1 GTGQQLDTL
10 RLDLEIRG
18 FDSLPV
24 DLDPAAFDIELGLTP
39 GAAHLLGKAFGQA
52 GRFGHVNSGGEKSER
67 AAAEKRTLQLAERGW
82 NYFLLMVIW
91 RDGPCVCPLTPLG
104 IFWISPPA
112 FRNAAIC
119 AARDWLVSVAGSGL
133 RLADVVLLAIV
144 LSFPLVNRTGHYT
157 DFVGERS
164 IIRSAAHAAS
174 AFRGDGA
181 NAARAERP
189 AMVFTQR
196 SGAVSCRASIAGGL
210 HMLSR
215 CLRAALGGVAL
226 FASSMAFA
234 QIEHYPSEQGRVS
247 VEEIVGGLAF
257 PWSLAFLPDGK
268 RMLVTERPGRLRL
281 LDLDGE
287 LSEPLEGVPKVF
299 ASAQGGLLD
308 VRLSPDFE
316 QDRLI

>member
-1 GTGQQLDTL
+1 FARVAQSSNHLALLAEHQQAAHVRLQWQQLGMTSEVSLQGRDPGRILRPAGGLAQHVLDAGGIDGRRLSGCLVHQQGHGRRFDCTGTGQQLDTL

-52 GRFGHVNSGGEKSER
+52 GRFGHVNSGGGKSER

-119 AARDWLVSVAGSGL
+119 AARDWLVSLAGSGL
-133 RLADVVLLAIV
+133 RLADEVLLAIV

-174 AFRGDGA
+174 AFGGVRGQCYPCGT
-181 NAARAERP
+181 P
-189 AMVFTQR
+189 
-196 SGAVSCRASIAGGL
+196 GHGL
-210 HMLSR
+210 HSKVR
-215 CLRAALGGVAL
+215 R
-226 FASSMAFA
+226 
-234 QIEHYPSEQGRVS
+234 
-247 VEEIVGGLAF
+247 
-257 PWSLAFLPDGK
+257 
-268 RMLVTERPGRLRL
+268 
-281 LDLDGE
+281 GE
-287 LSEPLEGVPKVF
+287 LPRLDRWRIAHAEPLPARYAWGRCV
-299 ASAQGGLLD
+299 
-308 VRLSPDFE
+308 VRVIDG
-316 QDRLI
+316 